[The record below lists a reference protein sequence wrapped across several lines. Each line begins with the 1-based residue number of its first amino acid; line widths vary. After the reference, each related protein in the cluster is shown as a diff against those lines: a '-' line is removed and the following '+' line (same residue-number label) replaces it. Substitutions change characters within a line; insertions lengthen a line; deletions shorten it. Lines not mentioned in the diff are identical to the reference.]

1 MSSRIPRKPKKSSA
15 TNASAAAPV
24 CLAGDL
30 KAFPQGHIIRF
41 FHTDKEE
48 FLARKKLKVNQLD
61 KDPVRMKL
69 ELIPDV
75 GKDRYNMRTVDI
87 KRHETFTLNKEGIVR
102 TYEHLKQEIFIPG
115 GLEEPREN

>member
-15 TNASAAAPV
+15 TNASATTPV

-41 FHTDKEE
+41 FRTDKEE
-48 FLARKKLKVNQLD
+48 LARKKVKVNRLD
-61 KDPVRMKL
+61 EDPVRMKL

-87 KRHETFTLNKEGIVR
+87 KRHETFTLNKEGIVW

-115 GLEEPREN
+115 GLEEPCEN